1 MSADLAC
8 IVSFHNSFSAQHPE
22 LYHSLVGATQSTV
35 FAQDL
40 LGDAFHTIDLKK
52 TKRSKGKEP
61 ARRRPRKKQTETV
74 EYWWL
79 MLLIGRET
87 SLVTS
92 FTDALPFISSKAT
105 LSPPSD
111 SLALPTLEISM
122 PQDFSGAALKRSA
135 SKTPGVKRQKKDVL
149 SPPLN
154 STGPTFGSYLNWMN
168 SNGWMDPERTLN
180 DTSLPFGSFS
190 PFIQGSSKIGFD
202 GASRA
207 GALSPPPRFDTLLG
221 KDEKEEMSRASNLYN
236 RMVTTSNSIS
246 FGASLPPLTAVKNKY
261 ATLEGNGEFFQ
272 KDSYLC
278 FPCSFDNSA

>member
-1 MSADLAC
+1 MSEDLAC
-8 IVSFHNSFSAQHPE
+8 IASFRSSFSAQHPE

-35 FAQDL
+35 FAQNL
-40 LGDAFHTIDLKK
+40 LGDAFQTADLKK
-52 TKRSKGKEP
+52 AKRSKGKEP
-61 ARRRPRKKQTETV
+61 TRRRPRKKQSEMM
-74 EYWWL
+74 EYLQL
-79 MLLIGRET
+79 MSLINREP

-111 SLALPTLEISM
+111 SLGLPTLEISM

-135 SKTPGVKRQKKDVL
+135 SKTSGVKRQKRDAP

-154 STGPTFGSYLNWMN
+154 STAPTFGSYLNWMN

-180 DTSLPFGSFS
+180 DASLPFGNFS

-207 GALSPPPRFDTLLG
+207 GALSPPPRFDTLFG

-246 FGASLPPLTAVKNKY
+246 FGASLPPLTAVKNKES
-261 ATLEGNGEFFQ
+261 TFEGSGEVFQ